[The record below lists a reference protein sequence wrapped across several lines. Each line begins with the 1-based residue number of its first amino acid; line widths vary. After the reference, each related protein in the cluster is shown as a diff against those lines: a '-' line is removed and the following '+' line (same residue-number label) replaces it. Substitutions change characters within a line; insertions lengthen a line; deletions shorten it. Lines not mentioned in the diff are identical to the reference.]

1 MPKAKAKVVRKKA
14 VKKVI
19 KPKRVVFTCIGCG
32 RNFIDNINTEIL
44 KCSYCGQKDTIVIV
58 NNLTVRE

>member
-1 MPKAKAKVVRKKA
+1 MPKAKVVKKKVVKR
-14 VKKVI
+14 VV
-19 KPKRVVFTCIGCG
+19 KPKRVVFSCIGCG
-32 RNFIDNINTEIL
+32 RQFIDNINTEII